1 MYVGLRRREE
11 WEPMGITHGFVRGG
25 RAGIQILNVL
35 DGDPELSVEGA
46 DVEFF

>member
-1 MYVGLRRREE
+1 MNVGLRRGEG
-11 WEPMGITHGFVRGG
+11 EPMGITHGFVIGE
-25 RAGIQILNVL
+25 RASVRVANVL